1 MKKLNLMFL
10 SAFLVFAIALV
21 GCNQTG
27 NDGSSSNSSQPN
39 PDVPETIS
47 QQALASV
54 QTAVE
59 INGTYSLFGY
69 THDFTTIFS
78 ETSYYNAETYFN
90 DDYPE
95 VVVPY
100 SEVNVLLENDEVYL
114 LQSKA
119 DNTETKTKIDYEWS
133 IFENPFQDLTVDDF
147 IYDELFDCYSVA
159 TNKQLALGNAV
170 TNWNHTE
177 PVEMTV
183 TVENDVIT
191 SMTATLSTEYDGDI
205 TYEMT
210 FSNHST
216 AKAPSVTYETKP
228 EHEALQTAFE
238 AFNNQNY
245 TVTVSDEAY
254 SEEDKPY
261 DVTYH
266 IYRTDSAWYH
276 DYEEIGYA
284 HYNDAI
290 YDFSVENDVAVLG
303 TEFTEFN
310 PFSYTPSLEV
320 APELFTLVEEGTYK
334 LTNSFLVPIVMPS
347 FAISS
352 DLYSLGGYYGMD
364 FYVYVDNGTLT
375 GFSFNYNVQTLYAC
389 VTATFSEVG
398 TTEMPFEIDFGEPGG
413 EDPTLPVIPTEYIGN
428 YSGELSQGTFNGET
442 AITIEIT
449 ADTITVNGVEATIT
463 AYDAYEGFTLILN
476 DVEYY
481 LYNMNYDGG
490 IELAFMSADYEV
502 MGLNITKDSSGED
515 PDPSVTIP
523 TEFIG
528 THTGTLSQGTFNGE
542 TAITI
547 EITAD
552 TITVNGVEATIT
564 AYDAY
569 EGFTLTIDGNVYY
582 LMNGDYSGG
591 VSLAFMSEDYSIIG
605 SGFIKDSTGEE
616 PGGEDPDPSVTIPTE
631 FIGTHTGTLSQGTF
645 NGETAI
651 TIEITADT
659 ITVNGV
665 EATITAY
672 DAYEGF
678 TLTIDGNV
686 YYLMNGDYS
695 GGVSLA
701 FMSEDYSIIG
711 SGFIKDSTGEE
722 PGGEDPDPSVTIP
735 TEYIGTFS
743 GELTSG
749 TFYDE
754 TAIEITITASTI
766 TINGKEATITAYD
779 ETEGFTLMIDD
790 VEYYLYN
797 MDYDGGL
804 VLAFMSADY
813 EIMGLDITKDSTSEE
828 PVAGDALQG
837 TWEDDNGNV
846 FYFDGQGA
854 GYYNNGESYDFTYS
868 INDNT
873 VSIEFASSFQYE
885 VTITIQEDG
894 TFSAYFDDYDYPFT
908 LIFTKQ

>member
-39 PDVPETIS
+39 PDIPETIS

-59 INGTYSLFGY
+59 INGTYSIFGY

-290 YDFSVENDVAVLG
+290 YDFSVENDVAILG

-463 AYDAYEGFTLILN
+463 AYDAYEGFTL
-476 DVEYY
+476 
-481 LYNMNYDGG
+481 
-490 IELAFMSADYEV
+490 
-502 MGLNITKDSSGED
+502 
-515 PDPSVTIP
+515 
-523 TEFIG
+523 
-528 THTGTLSQGTFNGE
+528 
-542 TAITI
+542 
-547 EITAD
+547 
-552 TITVNGVEATIT
+552 
-564 AYDAY
+564 
-569 EGFTLTIDGNVYY
+569 TIDGNVYY

-616 PGGEDPDPSVTIPTE
+616 PGGEDPEPSVTIP
-631 FIGTHTGTLSQGTF
+631 
-645 NGETAI
+645 A
-651 TIEITADT
+651 
-659 ITVNGV
+659 
-665 EATITAY
+665 
-672 DAYEGF
+672 
-678 TLTIDGNV
+678 
-686 YYLMNGDYS
+686 
-695 GGVSLA
+695 
-701 FMSEDYSIIG
+701 
-711 SGFIKDSTGEE
+711 
-722 PGGEDPDPSVTIP
+722 
-735 TEYIGTFS
+735 EYIGTFS

>member
-1 MKKLNLMFL
+1 MKKLNLIFL
-10 SAFLVFAIALV
+10 SAFLVFAMALV

-27 NDGSSSNSSQPN
+27 NDGSSSTSSIGGGSNSNSSSNSSQPN
-39 PDVPETIS
+39 PDIPETIS

-59 INGTYSLFGY
+59 INGTYSIFGY

-78 ETSYYNAETYFN
+78 ENTYYNVESYFN

-119 DNTETKTKIDYEWS
+119 DNTEVKTKIDYEWS

-191 SMTATLSTEYDGDI
+191 SMTATLSTEHDGDI

-290 YDFSVENDVAVLG
+290 YDFSVENDVAILG
-303 TEFTEFN
+303 TEFTDFN

-442 AITIEIT
+442 AITI
-449 ADTITVNGVEATIT
+449 
-463 AYDAYEGFTLILN
+463 
-476 DVEYY
+476 
-481 LYNMNYDGG
+481 
-490 IELAFMSADYEV
+490 
-502 MGLNITKDSSGED
+502 
-515 PDPSVTIP
+515 
-523 TEFIG
+523 
-528 THTGTLSQGTFNGE
+528 
-542 TAITI
+542 
-547 EITAD
+547 
-552 TITVNGVEATIT
+552 
-564 AYDAY
+564 
-569 EGFTLTIDGNVYY
+569 
-582 LMNGDYSGG
+582 
-591 VSLAFMSEDYSIIG
+591 
-605 SGFIKDSTGEE
+605 
-616 PGGEDPDPSVTIPTE
+616 
-631 FIGTHTGTLSQGTF
+631 
-645 NGETAI
+645 
-651 TIEITADT
+651 
-659 ITVNGV
+659 
-665 EATITAY
+665 
-672 DAYEGF
+672 
-678 TLTIDGNV
+678 
-686 YYLMNGDYS
+686 
-695 GGVSLA
+695 
-701 FMSEDYSIIG
+701 
-711 SGFIKDSTGEE
+711 
-722 PGGEDPDPSVTIP
+722 
-735 TEYIGTFS
+735 
-743 GELTSG
+743 
-749 TFYDE
+749 
-754 TAIEITITASTI
+754 
-766 TINGKEATITAYD
+766 
-779 ETEGFTLMIDD
+779 
-790 VEYYLYN
+790 
-797 MDYDGGL
+797 
-804 VLAFMSADY
+804 
-813 EIMGLDITKDSTSEE
+813 
-828 PVAGDALQG
+828 
-837 TWEDDNGNV
+837 
-846 FYFDGQGA
+846 
-854 GYYNNGESYDFTYS
+854 
-868 INDNT
+868 
-873 VSIEFASSFQYE
+873 
-885 VTITIQEDG
+885 
-894 TFSAYFDDYDYPFT
+894 
-908 LIFTKQ
+908 

>member
-1 MKKLNLMFL
+1 MKKLNLIFL

-191 SMTATLSTEYDGDI
+191 SMTATLSTEHDGDI

-290 YDFSVENDVAVLG
+290 YDFSVENDVAILG

-449 ADTITVNGVEATIT
+449 ADTITVNGVEA
-463 AYDAYEGFTLILN
+463 
-476 DVEYY
+476 
-481 LYNMNYDGG
+481 
-490 IELAFMSADYEV
+490 
-502 MGLNITKDSSGED
+502 NIVS
-515 PDPSVTIP
+515 
-523 TEFIG
+523 
-528 THTGTLSQGTFNGE
+528 
-542 TAITI
+542 
-547 EITAD
+547 
-552 TITVNGVEATIT
+552 
-564 AYDAY
+564 YDAY

-616 PGGEDPDPSVTIPTE
+616 PGGEDPEPSVTIP
-631 FIGTHTGTLSQGTF
+631 
-645 NGETAI
+645 A
-651 TIEITADT
+651 
-659 ITVNGV
+659 
-665 EATITAY
+665 
-672 DAYEGF
+672 
-678 TLTIDGNV
+678 
-686 YYLMNGDYS
+686 
-695 GGVSLA
+695 
-701 FMSEDYSIIG
+701 
-711 SGFIKDSTGEE
+711 
-722 PGGEDPDPSVTIP
+722 
-735 TEYIGTFS
+735 EYIGTFS

-790 VEYYLYN
+790 VEFYLYN

-804 VLAFMSADY
+804 VLAFMSANY

>member
-1 MKKLNLMFL
+1 MKKLNLIFL

-119 DNTETKTKIDYEWS
+119 DNTEVKTKIDYEWS

-191 SMTATLSTEYDGDI
+191 SMTATLSTEHDGDI

-290 YDFSVENDVAVLG
+290 YDFSVENDVAILG
-303 TEFTEFN
+303 TEFTDFN

-334 LTNSFLVPIVMPS
+334 LANSFLVPIVMPS

-364 FYVYVDNGTLT
+364 FYVYVDNGALT

-449 ADTITVNGVEATIT
+449 ADTITVNGVEA
-463 AYDAYEGFTLILN
+463 
-476 DVEYY
+476 
-481 LYNMNYDGG
+481 
-490 IELAFMSADYEV
+490 
-502 MGLNITKDSSGED
+502 NIVS
-515 PDPSVTIP
+515 
-523 TEFIG
+523 
-528 THTGTLSQGTFNGE
+528 
-542 TAITI
+542 
-547 EITAD
+547 
-552 TITVNGVEATIT
+552 
-564 AYDAY
+564 YDAY

-616 PGGEDPDPSVTIPTE
+616 PGGEDPDPSVTIP
-631 FIGTHTGTLSQGTF
+631 
-645 NGETAI
+645 A
-651 TIEITADT
+651 
-659 ITVNGV
+659 
-665 EATITAY
+665 
-672 DAYEGF
+672 
-678 TLTIDGNV
+678 
-686 YYLMNGDYS
+686 
-695 GGVSLA
+695 
-701 FMSEDYSIIG
+701 
-711 SGFIKDSTGEE
+711 
-722 PGGEDPDPSVTIP
+722 
-735 TEYIGTFS
+735 EYIGTFS

>member
-1 MKKLNLMFL
+1 M
-10 SAFLVFAIALV
+10 SPEITEPAFLVFAIALV

-27 NDGSSSNSSQPN
+27 NDGSNSSQPN

-59 INGTYSLFGY
+59 INGTYSIFGY

-78 ETSYYNAETYFN
+78 ENTYYNVESYFN

-119 DNTETKTKIDYEWS
+119 DNTEVKTKIDYEWS

-191 SMTATLSTEYDGDI
+191 SMTATLSTEHDGDI

-290 YDFSVENDVAVLG
+290 YDFSVENDVAILG
-303 TEFTEFN
+303 TEFTDFN

-463 AYDAYEGFTLILN
+463 AYDAYEGFTL
-476 DVEYY
+476 
-481 LYNMNYDGG
+481 
-490 IELAFMSADYEV
+490 
-502 MGLNITKDSSGED
+502 
-515 PDPSVTIP
+515 
-523 TEFIG
+523 
-528 THTGTLSQGTFNGE
+528 
-542 TAITI
+542 
-547 EITAD
+547 
-552 TITVNGVEATIT
+552 
-564 AYDAY
+564 
-569 EGFTLTIDGNVYY
+569 TIDGNVYY

-616 PGGEDPDPSVTIPTE
+616 PGGEDPEPSVTIP
-631 FIGTHTGTLSQGTF
+631 
-645 NGETAI
+645 A
-651 TIEITADT
+651 
-659 ITVNGV
+659 
-665 EATITAY
+665 
-672 DAYEGF
+672 
-678 TLTIDGNV
+678 
-686 YYLMNGDYS
+686 
-695 GGVSLA
+695 
-701 FMSEDYSIIG
+701 
-711 SGFIKDSTGEE
+711 
-722 PGGEDPDPSVTIP
+722 
-735 TEYIGTFS
+735 EYIGTFS

-790 VEYYLYN
+790 VEFYLYN

-813 EIMGLDITKDSTSEE
+813 EITGLDITKDSTSEE

-908 LIFTKQ
+908 LIFVKQ

>member
-1 MKKLNLMFL
+1 MKKLNLIFL

-119 DNTETKTKIDYEWS
+119 DNTEVKTKIDYEWS

-191 SMTATLSTEYDGDI
+191 SMTATLSTEHDGDI

-290 YDFSVENDVAVLG
+290 YDFSVENDVAILG
-303 TEFTEFN
+303 TEFTDFN

-334 LTNSFLVPIVMPS
+334 LANSFLVPIVMPS

-364 FYVYVDNGTLT
+364 FYVYVDNGALT

-449 ADTITVNGVEATIT
+449 ADTITVNGVEA
-463 AYDAYEGFTLILN
+463 
-476 DVEYY
+476 
-481 LYNMNYDGG
+481 
-490 IELAFMSADYEV
+490 
-502 MGLNITKDSSGED
+502 NIVS
-515 PDPSVTIP
+515 
-523 TEFIG
+523 
-528 THTGTLSQGTFNGE
+528 
-542 TAITI
+542 
-547 EITAD
+547 
-552 TITVNGVEATIT
+552 
-564 AYDAY
+564 YDAY

-616 PGGEDPDPSVTIPTE
+616 PGGEDPDPSVTIP
-631 FIGTHTGTLSQGTF
+631 
-645 NGETAI
+645 A
-651 TIEITADT
+651 
-659 ITVNGV
+659 
-665 EATITAY
+665 
-672 DAYEGF
+672 
-678 TLTIDGNV
+678 
-686 YYLMNGDYS
+686 
-695 GGVSLA
+695 
-701 FMSEDYSIIG
+701 
-711 SGFIKDSTGEE
+711 
-722 PGGEDPDPSVTIP
+722 
-735 TEYIGTFS
+735 EYIGTFS

-908 LIFTKQ
+908 LIFVKQ

>member
-1 MKKLNLMFL
+1 MKKLNLIFL
-10 SAFLVFAIALV
+10 SAFLVFAMALV

-27 NDGSSSNSSQPN
+27 NDGSSSTSSIGGGSNSNSSSSSSQPN

-59 INGTYSLFGY
+59 INGTYSIFGY

-78 ETSYYNAETYFN
+78 ENTYYNVESYFN

-191 SMTATLSTEYDGDI
+191 SMTATLSTEHDGDI

-290 YDFSVENDVAVLG
+290 YDFSVENDVAILG
-303 TEFTEFN
+303 TEFTDFN

-334 LTNSFLVPIVMPS
+334 LANSFLVPIVMPS

-364 FYVYVDNGTLT
+364 FYVYVDNGALT

-463 AYDAYEGFTLILN
+463 AYDAYEGFTL
-476 DVEYY
+476 
-481 LYNMNYDGG
+481 
-490 IELAFMSADYEV
+490 
-502 MGLNITKDSSGED
+502 
-515 PDPSVTIP
+515 
-523 TEFIG
+523 
-528 THTGTLSQGTFNGE
+528 
-542 TAITI
+542 
-547 EITAD
+547 
-552 TITVNGVEATIT
+552 
-564 AYDAY
+564 
-569 EGFTLTIDGNVYY
+569 TIDGNVYY

-616 PGGEDPDPSVTIPTE
+616 PGGEDPNPSVTIP
-631 FIGTHTGTLSQGTF
+631 
-645 NGETAI
+645 A
-651 TIEITADT
+651 
-659 ITVNGV
+659 
-665 EATITAY
+665 
-672 DAYEGF
+672 
-678 TLTIDGNV
+678 
-686 YYLMNGDYS
+686 
-695 GGVSLA
+695 
-701 FMSEDYSIIG
+701 
-711 SGFIKDSTGEE
+711 
-722 PGGEDPDPSVTIP
+722 
-735 TEYIGTFS
+735 EYIGTFS

-790 VEYYLYN
+790 VEFYLYN

>member
-428 YSGELSQGTFNGET
+428 YSGE
-442 AITIEIT
+442 
-449 ADTITVNGVEATIT
+449 
-463 AYDAYEGFTLILN
+463 
-476 DVEYY
+476 
-481 LYNMNYDGG
+481 
-490 IELAFMSADYEV
+490 
-502 MGLNITKDSSGED
+502 
-515 PDPSVTIP
+515 
-523 TEFIG
+523 
-528 THTGTLSQGTFNGE
+528 
-542 TAITI
+542 
-547 EITAD
+547 
-552 TITVNGVEATIT
+552 
-564 AYDAY
+564 
-569 EGFTLTIDGNVYY
+569 
-582 LMNGDYSGG
+582 
-591 VSLAFMSEDYSIIG
+591 
-605 SGFIKDSTGEE
+605 
-616 PGGEDPDPSVTIPTE
+616 
-631 FIGTHTGTLSQGTF
+631 
-645 NGETAI
+645 
-651 TIEITADT
+651 
-659 ITVNGV
+659 
-665 EATITAY
+665 
-672 DAYEGF
+672 
-678 TLTIDGNV
+678 
-686 YYLMNGDYS
+686 
-695 GGVSLA
+695 
-701 FMSEDYSIIG
+701 
-711 SGFIKDSTGEE
+711 
-722 PGGEDPDPSVTIP
+722 
-735 TEYIGTFS
+735 
-743 GELTSG
+743 
-749 TFYDE
+749 
-754 TAIEITITASTI
+754 
-766 TINGKEATITAYD
+766 
-779 ETEGFTLMIDD
+779 
-790 VEYYLYN
+790 
-797 MDYDGGL
+797 
-804 VLAFMSADY
+804 
-813 EIMGLDITKDSTSEE
+813 
-828 PVAGDALQG
+828 
-837 TWEDDNGNV
+837 
-846 FYFDGQGA
+846 
-854 GYYNNGESYDFTYS
+854 
-868 INDNT
+868 
-873 VSIEFASSFQYE
+873 
-885 VTITIQEDG
+885 
-894 TFSAYFDDYDYPFT
+894 
-908 LIFTKQ
+908 

>member
-191 SMTATLSTEYDGDI
+191 SMTATLSTEHDGDI

-290 YDFSVENDVAVLG
+290 YDFSVENDVAILG

-449 ADTITVNGVEATIT
+449 ADTITVNGVEA
-463 AYDAYEGFTLILN
+463 
-476 DVEYY
+476 
-481 LYNMNYDGG
+481 
-490 IELAFMSADYEV
+490 
-502 MGLNITKDSSGED
+502 NIVS
-515 PDPSVTIP
+515 
-523 TEFIG
+523 
-528 THTGTLSQGTFNGE
+528 
-542 TAITI
+542 
-547 EITAD
+547 
-552 TITVNGVEATIT
+552 
-564 AYDAY
+564 YDAY

-616 PGGEDPDPSVTIPTE
+616 PGGEDPEPSVTIP
-631 FIGTHTGTLSQGTF
+631 
-645 NGETAI
+645 A
-651 TIEITADT
+651 
-659 ITVNGV
+659 
-665 EATITAY
+665 
-672 DAYEGF
+672 
-678 TLTIDGNV
+678 
-686 YYLMNGDYS
+686 
-695 GGVSLA
+695 
-701 FMSEDYSIIG
+701 
-711 SGFIKDSTGEE
+711 
-722 PGGEDPDPSVTIP
+722 
-735 TEYIGTFS
+735 EYIGTFS

-790 VEYYLYN
+790 VEFYLYN

-804 VLAFMSADY
+804 VLAFMSANY